1 MKTYE
6 KGIARFGSK
15 ERERVRERGF
25 SVITNTHTTYVK
37 SVHFV
42 QRAKQI
48 ETKGKKTEE
57 IINDMSEGFG

>member
-15 ERERVRERGF
+15 ERERVRETGF

-57 IINDMSEGFG
+57 MTNDTSKRLG